1 MKIRENVGYTFDD
14 VLLVPQQSN
23 IKSRE
28 DVDISTNLGS
38 TKLRLPILSANMDTV
53 TEAEMAIAMGKAGGA
68 GVLHRFASMSTVFKW
83 CEKCREAK
91 VPSIV
96 SVGLDADSI
105 STVKAVGMHK
115 LIDAIC
121 VDVAH
126 GDHDRVIRL
135 VEYLRKNFF
144 FPDIIAGNVATG
156 SGAVRLAQAGANIIK
171 VGVGPG
177 SVCSTRTA
185 TGHGVPQLSAISEVA
200 FSLRIQS
207 AMPDVHIIADGGIKT
222 PGDIV
227 KALAAGA
234 HSVMLG
240 SLLAATDETPG
251 DVITIDG
258 LQYKS
263 YRGMASYEA
272 QKEKRPDRTPRVEG
286 VSAKVPLRGS
296 VNHILNDI
304 EAGIRSGLSY
314 SGATNLDELRNKA
327 EFVVVTQNG
336 VKESV
341 PHHPNRI
348 QS

>member
-1 MKIRENVGYTFDD
+1 MKIREEVGYTFDD
-14 VLLVPQQSN
+14 VLLVPKHSSV
-23 IKSRE
+23 KSRE
-28 DVDISTNLGS
+28 DVDLSTTLGS
-38 TKLRLPILSANMDTV
+38 IKLRLPILSANMDTV
-53 TEAEMAIAMGKAGGA
+53 TESDMAIAMGRAGGA
-68 GVLHRFASMSTVFKW
+68 GVLHRFAKMNEVYKW
-83 CEKCREAK
+83 CEQCRAAN

-96 SVGLDADSI
+96 SVGLDPDSVA
-105 STVKAVGMHK
+105 TVKAVGMHK

-121 VDVAH
+121 IDVAH
-126 GDHDRVIRL
+126 GDHERVVRL
-135 VEYLRKNFF
+135 TKYLRENFF

-156 SGAVRLAQAGANIIK
+156 LGAARLAHAGANVIK

-177 SVCSTRTA
+177 SVCSTRTM
-185 TGHGVPQLSAISEVA
+185 TGHGVPQLSAIDEVVKTLA
-200 FSLRIQS
+200 QQKL
-207 AMPDVHIIADGGIKT
+207 DKNVTVIADGGIKT
-222 PGDIV
+222 SGDII

-234 HSVMLG
+234 DCVMLG

-251 DVITIDG
+251 DIVTIDG

-286 VSAKVPLRGS
+286 VSAKIPLRGPVGS
-296 VNHILNDI
+296 ILNDL

-314 SGATNLDELRNKA
+314 SGASNLFELRNNA
-327 EFVVVTQNG
+327 EFIIITQNG

-348 QS
+348 